1 MVGILARTTHRTS
14 GKTGTSFGF
23 FVPHPPPG
31 IVLSTGTEGAPRRC
45 AGVDVP
51 GVSGG
56 VKAGERSAGTS
67 AGSGVEER
75 LRCEGLIVE

>member
-1 MVGILARTTHRTS
+1 M
-14 GKTGTSFGF
+14 
-23 FVPHPPPG
+23 
-31 IVLSTGTEGAPRRC
+31 
-45 AGVDVP
+45 DVP

-67 AGSGVEER
+67 AGSGVDER